1 MELRERKYKE
11 WLERKD
17 QQAMLADEFKKLK
30 ANEEAMASVDS
41 LSSINTNRNTNHRAF
56 HK

>member
-56 HK
+56 QK